1 MSAQPP
7 VLPVPELDP
16 IPGAAGPTAAGADRL
31 GWPRAVLRTSRPR
44 QWPKN
49 LLVFAAPV
57 AAADRGRIVGLPGAL
72 VAFGVFTMASCAVYF
87 VNDVVDADRDR
98 RHPTKC
104 NRPVASGALAERH
117 ALALAVACVLLAE
130 AIGAGLASATASA
143 GLAFC
148 VTGYLA
154 LSFLYS
160 VTLKHLPILEL
171 TMVASGFVLRA
182 IGGAAAA
189 RVAPSG
195 WFVLV
200 CSLGALLVAISKRYT
215 ELSTLGPAAAG
226 HRPCL
231 RRYTPSG
238 LRLAQRALSV
248 AMIAGYLGWALLNG
262 SSWAVGWHLITVLPL
277 AVALLRFDRLTGRA
291 TTARV
296 EDLITRD
303 GPMLACELVWLVL
316 FVTAGTA

>member
-1 MSAQPP
+1 MTAQPP
-7 VLPVPELDP
+7 VLPAPELEP
-16 IPGAAGPTAAGADRL
+16 VPTAAAATRAI

-57 AAADRGRIVGLPGAL
+57 AAADRGRIVGMDYAL
-72 VAFGVFTMASCAVYF
+72 LAFVVFTLASCAVYF
-87 VNDVVDADRDR
+87 VNDVVDAERDR
-98 RHPTKC
+98 RHPAKRT
-104 NRPVASGALAERH
+104 RPVAAGDLTERH
-117 ALALAVACVLLAE
+117 ALLLAVACMVLAE
-130 AIGAGLASATASA
+130 AGAVAISSA
-143 GLAFC
+143 GLAAC

-160 VTLKHLPILEL
+160 STLKHLPVLEL

-182 IGGAAAA
+182 LGGAAAA
-189 RVAPSG
+189 KVEPSG

-215 ELSTLGPAAAG
+215 ELSGLGAAAVS

-231 RRYTPSG
+231 GRYTLGG
-238 LRLAQRALSV
+238 LRTAQRTISV
-248 AMIAGYLGWALLNG
+248 AMIAACLGWAVLNG
-262 SSWAVGWHLITVLPL
+262 SPWGVGCHLLTVLPL
-277 AVALLRFDRLTGRA
+277 AAALLRFDWLTGRA
-291 TTARV
+291 ALSRV

-303 GPMLACELVWLVL
+303 RVMLLCELVWLLL
-316 FVTAGTA
+316 FTAGTA